1 MRVAGDVMKVRVSYS
16 KLGKIR
22 FTGHRDVAR
31 IWERTLRKAE
41 VPVAMSTGFT
51 PRLKMAFGLA
61 LPTGAESLVELL
73 DVTLADANAYFE
85 TVPDSATWTNKT
97 DDQKNRA
104 LISATRWIDSLNYL
118 GDRCDEDQALK
129 WPRNNYDVDGV
140 ELECSLIPAQIKYAT
155 YELAR
160 ALANDTGAITDSTGT
175 TGLYDEVKLGDLQ
188 VKYSKTSQAVG
199 TINN

>member
-1 MRVAGDVMKVRVSYS
+1 MAATINATLSSATANSY
-16 KLGKIR
+16 
-22 FTGHRDVAR
+22 
-31 IWERTLRKAE
+31 
-41 VPVAMSTGFT
+41 
-51 PRLKMAFGLA
+51 
-61 LPTGAESLVELL
+61 
-73 DVTLADANAYFE
+73 VTLADANAYFE

-199 TINN
+199 TINNVFDVYPWLQTYLGPYCMGGAANYAVRLFRG

>member
-1 MRVAGDVMKVRVSYS
+1 VAATINATLSSATANSY
-16 KLGKIR
+16 
-22 FTGHRDVAR
+22 
-31 IWERTLRKAE
+31 
-41 VPVAMSTGFT
+41 
-51 PRLKMAFGLA
+51 
-61 LPTGAESLVELL
+61 
-73 DVTLADANAYFE
+73 VTLADANSYFE

-140 ELECSLIPAQIKYAT
+140 ELECSLIPNQIKYAA

-199 TINN
+199 TINNVFDVYPWLQTYLGPYCLGGSGSFQLRVYRG